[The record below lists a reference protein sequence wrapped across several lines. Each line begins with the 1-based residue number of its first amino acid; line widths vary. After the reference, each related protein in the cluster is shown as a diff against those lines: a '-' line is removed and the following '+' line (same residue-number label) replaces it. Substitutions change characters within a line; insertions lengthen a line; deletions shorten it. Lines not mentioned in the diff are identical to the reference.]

1 MIGGSKLNGVVVG
14 VLVGGVDARIDGGVG
29 WQRFGVDRGVG
40 QAECAGAC
48 GKRCAE
54 LLGFLD
60 VCDGV
65 VGCAIEQ
72 VGVSDECVEFVGVG
86 GFFECFLG

>member
-1 MIGGSKLNGVVVG
+1 MNGVVVG
-14 VLVGGVDARIDGGVG
+14 VLVGGVDARIDGVVG
-29 WQRFGVDRGVG
+29 WQRFGVDRGVC

-48 GKRCAE
+48 GKRSAE

-72 VGVSDECVEFVGVG
+72 VGVSDEGVEFVGVG
-86 GFFECFLG
+86 GFFERFFG